1 MVSLAGHGRRVVRAA
16 LVEEGAEITFLN
28 YNLILFVFVICAD
41 DFMYRRICDCMYYVC
56 IVLTIKSVE
65 MKRMNTLDKTERIRL

>member
-1 MVSLAGHGRRVVRAA
+1 MVSLAGQGRRVVGAA
-16 LVEEGAEITFLN
+16 VVEGAEITFLN

-41 DFMYRRICDCMYYVC
+41 DFMYRRICNCMYVC